1 MIYLLDTDTL
11 IYMIRG
17 LKASARRQ
25 VRERA
30 RGLIERCRQAQQE
43 GHAIGVSAITVSEL
57 DFGARKSGRY
67 ESESAAMAKILA
79 PFEIYDYDA
88 VSCPAALRPR
98 PPRVG
103 GGRANDRCH
112 GLAHRGTCPRF
123 GSHHG
128 DQQPRAFPACTG
140 SEGHRL
146 ALSCTPH
153 RNALGRGTR
162 KLCWR

>member
-67 ESESAAMAKILA
+67 KSESAAMAKILA

-88 VSCPAALRPR
+88 VSCPAHYGHVRHELEDAGQTIGAMDLLI
-98 PPRVG
+98 
-103 GGRANDRCH
+103 A
-112 GLAHRGTCPRF
+112 AH
-123 GSHHG
+123 
-128 DQQPRAFPACTG
+128 
-140 SEGHRL
+140 
-146 ALSCTPH
+146 
-153 RNALGRGTR
+153 ALGLEATMVTNNLMHFQRVPGLKVTD
-162 KLCWR
+162 WR